1 LRSEAPALY
10 DRVSEVRII
19 GTDEVLLEFDGMP
32 VRAMR
37 DVSATRLAEI
47 EPVEDDL
54 ARRGLHAAEIDL
66 RYRDQ
71 VIARLP

>member
-1 LRSEAPALY
+1 
-10 DRVSEVRII
+10 VSEVRI
-19 GTDEVLLEFDGMP
+19 TAPDEVVFQMGSTP

-37 DVSATRLAEI
+37 DITPARLTEI
-47 EPVEDDL
+47 APVEDDL